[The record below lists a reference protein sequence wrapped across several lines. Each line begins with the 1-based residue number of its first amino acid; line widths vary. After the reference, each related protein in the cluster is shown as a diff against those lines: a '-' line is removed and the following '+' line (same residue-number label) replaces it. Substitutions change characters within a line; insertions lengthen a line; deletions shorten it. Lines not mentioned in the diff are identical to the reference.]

1 MYDSINASRHK
12 NIRWAEHDTHF
23 LYRHHEADPERARV
37 WGEEGG
43 VWGEEGG
50 VGVRKEG
57 YGVGR
62 GIRRKGRGGK
72 GCKEK
77 G

>member
-43 VWGEEGG
+43 V
-50 VGVRKEG
+50 GVRKEG